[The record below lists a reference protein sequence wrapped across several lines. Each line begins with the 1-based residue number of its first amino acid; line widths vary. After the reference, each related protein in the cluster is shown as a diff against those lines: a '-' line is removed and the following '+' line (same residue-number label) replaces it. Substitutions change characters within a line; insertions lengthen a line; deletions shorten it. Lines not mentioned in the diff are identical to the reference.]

1 MDFVPWLLL
10 PVAAAAGWWSAH
22 RASKKNNTN
31 ATPELNDE
39 YVRGLNYLLNEEPDK
54 AIEALINVVDTDHE
68 TVNTHLVL
76 GALFRRRGEIE
87 RAIRIHQNVIAR
99 PTLTAEQR
107 ETAMLELGT
116 DYLKAGVLDRA
127 ENIFRKLADKQS
139 QNKRVYQRLQ
149 EIYEQEKDWQ
159 QAIEVTEKLKRL
171 GDKTQA
177 SRIAQYHCEVAETL
191 LDKKN
196 LADAKKA
203 IKSALKYDE
212 RCFRAHLLSG
222 DVHVA
227 HQDFSKAEES
237 YQKVFDINRGFAPIA
252 YDRIFSMYAG
262 QEKLSDLLQALES
275 HELASNAAARYTQLR
290 AHTMLQDERAVRE
303 FLHAELAQKNASP
316 ILVKRYLEL
325 MRESTDGDV
334 QQTFAT
340 LHELLDVELANYRS
354 FRCTSC
360 GYDTNTLFWNCP
372 TCRKW
377 GTSKPNRFM
386 SIEYGQDLD

>member
-1 MDFVPWLLL
+1 MDFIPWLLL

-22 RASKKNNTN
+22 RTSKKKSAN
-31 ATPELNDE
+31 AIPELNDE
-39 YVRGLNYLLNEEPDK
+39 YVRGLNFLLNEQPDK

-76 GALFRRRGEIE
+76 GALFRRRGEVE

-99 PTLTAEQR
+99 PTLTTEQR

-116 DYLKAGVLDRA
+116 DYYKAGVLDRA
-127 ENIFRKLADKQS
+127 ENIFSKLADKQS

-149 EIYEQEKDWQ
+149 EIYEQQKDWQ
-159 QAIEVTEKLKRL
+159 QAIAVAKKLKRL

-177 SRIAQYHCEVAETL
+177 FQIAQYHCELADTL
-191 LDKKN
+191 LQTQK
-196 LADAKKA
+196 LVEAMAE
-203 IKSALKYDE
+203 IKLALKHDE
-212 RCFRAHLLSG
+212 RCFRAHLLLG
-222 DVHVA
+222 DVYVA
-227 HQDFSKAEES
+227 QQSYTKAEQS
-237 YQKVFDINRGFAPIA
+237 YKKVFEINRGFAPIA
-252 YDRIFSMYAG
+252 YDRIFSMYAT
-262 QEKLSDLLQALES
+262 QDKLAQLLHDLES
-275 HELASNAAARYTQLR
+275 HDLESNAAARYTKLR
-290 AHTMLQDERAVRE
+290 AHTTLQDERAVRD

-340 LHELLDVELANYRS
+340 LYELLDVELANYRS

-372 TCRKW
+372 GCRKW
-377 GTSKPNRFM
+377 GTSKPSRFM